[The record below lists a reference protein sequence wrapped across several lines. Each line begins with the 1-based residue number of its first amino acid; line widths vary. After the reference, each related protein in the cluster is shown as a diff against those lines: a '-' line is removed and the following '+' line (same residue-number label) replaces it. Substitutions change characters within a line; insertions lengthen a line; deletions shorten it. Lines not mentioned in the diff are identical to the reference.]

1 MRHCRGRSR
10 CAGRAAGIIRT
21 CAALARRIIESR
33 AHPEQGYRAC
43 LGIIRLS
50 KSYEPARVEAACRR
64 ALALDVCSYRSI
76 QSILKTGK
84 DREALPGEESVR
96 RACRR
101 HHPNVRGAKY
111 YSLRETVNEPAVAGK
126 GGV

>member
-1 MRHCRGRSR
+1 M
-10 CAGRAAGIIRT
+10 
-21 CAALARRIIESR
+21 
-33 AHPEQGYRAC
+33 P
-43 LGIIRLS
+43 IIRLS
-50 KSYEPARVEAACRR
+50 KSYEPSRVEAACRR

-84 DREALPGEESVR
+84 DREPLPGEEPER

-101 HHPNVRGAKY
+101 HHQNVRGAEY
-111 YSLRETVNEPAVAGK
+111 YALRETANEPTVAAK